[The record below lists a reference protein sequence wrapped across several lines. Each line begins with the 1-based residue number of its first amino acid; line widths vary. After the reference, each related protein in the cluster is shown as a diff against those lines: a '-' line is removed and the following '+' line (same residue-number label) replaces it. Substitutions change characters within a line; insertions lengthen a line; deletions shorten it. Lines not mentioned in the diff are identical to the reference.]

1 MEKTKILIVEDE
13 KTIAK
18 SIQSSLITLGYD
30 VCGIVSS
37 GKSAIQSAQDF
48 SPGLILMDIKL
59 KGSMDGIEATRII
72 QSRFNIPVI
81 YLTAYGDSETIGKL
95 IKTAPYGYIYK
106 PHDEKELHGA
116 IQTALYKHHM
126 DKKLKEKEAWL
137 FTTLKSFGDAVITTD
152 KNGYITFIN
161 PVTETITKWKWEE
174 AIGKPLSDVF
184 NVKHETTYENFDY
197 FLNKVLSEGK
207 SINIDD
213 HFNLFNK
220 NNKAIPI
227 DDTCAPIRD
236 DRGNIIGAVIV
247 FKDVTEQ
254 KKAKQM
260 LRESES
266 KFRSLAEQSPN
277 MIFIYQDSKLVY
289 INKACKELLGYQR
302 EEIYDKKFDFFSIFS
317 KESVKLV
324 KELFDIN
331 TKVKMAIPFDC
342 SLIAK
347 NGNVLETIVTTNN
360 ILYGGQFA
368 VLGTVVDIT
377 VRKKME
383 EAIRISEERYRLLA
397 ENALDGIYIINSSG
411 FEYVNPAFSNF
422 VGYER
427 EELFA
432 KNFNFIDIVHPGDKD
447 LITERLKARENG
459 TKVIPTIT
467 FRALTKNRQI
477 KYVEVNSVRLPGEEL
492 KILGMVR
499 DITARKFAEEKLKK
513 SLAEKE
519 VLLKEVNHRVK
530 NNLQRILSLL
540 RLQSKN
546 IKDEKVVKI
555 LQDSQHRVLS
565 MALIHDQI
573 YQAENL
579 SEINL
584 SEYIRSLAKKLYKT
598 YNAYLLEIVL
608 ELKLD
613 SISLDVDKALT
624 CGLIINELVSNA
636 FKHAFPQDFSAKKKL
651 EIGLKNMGNSDIQ
664 ITIFDN
670 GVGLQ
675 KGINLKKIKTL
686 GLDLVVTLVEKQLQ
700 GKVIVERDG
709 GTKFMINFKG

>member
-18 SIQSSLITLGYD
+18 SIQSSLITLSYD

-277 MIFIYQDSKLVY
+277 MIFIYQDGKLVY

>member
-18 SIQSSLITLGYD
+18 SIQNSLINLGYD
-30 VCGIVSS
+30 VCAIVSS
-37 GKSAIQSAQDF
+37 GKSAVQNAQNF

-59 KGSMDGIEATRII
+59 KGLMDGIEATRII
-72 QSRFNIPVI
+72 QSQFNIPVI
-81 YLTAYGDSETIGKL
+81 YLTAYGDSDTIKKL

-116 IQTALYKHHM
+116 IQTALYKHLM

-161 PVTETITKWKWEE
+161 PITEKITKWKWEE
-174 AIGKPLSDVF
+174 AIGKPLSNVF
-184 NVKHETTYENFDY
+184 NVKHETTYENFEY
-197 FLNKVLSEGK
+197 FLNKVLKNGESV
-207 SINIDD
+207 NIDD
-213 HFNLFNK
+213 HFNLFDRD
-220 NNKAIPI
+220 NKAIPI
-227 DDTCAPIRD
+227 DDTCAPIKD
-236 DRGNIIGAVIV
+236 ERGNIIGAVIV

-302 EEIYDKKFDFFSIFS
+302 EEIYDKKFNFFSIFS
-317 KESVKLV
+317 NESVKLV

-331 TKVKMAIPFDC
+331 TKVNMAIPFDC

-347 NGNVLETIVTTNN
+347 NSNVLETIVTTNN
-360 ILYGGQFA
+360 ILYGGKFA

-397 ENALDGIYIINSSG
+397 ENALDGIYIISNTG
-411 FEYVNPAFSNF
+411 FEYANPAFTNF

-427 EELFA
+427 EELLS
-432 KNFNFIDIVHPGDKD
+432 KKFNFLNIVHPSDKN
-447 LITERLKARENG
+447 LIIKRLNARKNG
-459 TKVIPTIT
+459 EKVFPTIT
-467 FRALTKNRQI
+467 FRVLTKNEQI
-477 KYVEVNSVRLPGEEL
+477 KDVELNSVCLPGEGL
-492 KILGMVR
+492 RILGIIR
-499 DITARKFAEEKLKK
+499 DITLRKHTEAKLKK

-546 IKDEKVVKI
+546 IKDENVIKI

-573 YQAENL
+573 YQAENI

-584 SEYIRSLAKKLYKT
+584 SEYIRSLVKKLYKT

-608 ELKLD
+608 ELKLN
-613 SISLDVDKALT
+613 SVTLDVDKALT
-624 CGLIINELVSNA
+624 CGLVINELVSNA

-651 EIGLKNMGNSDIQ
+651 DIGLKSMGNSDIQ
-664 ITIFDN
+664 ITVFDN

-675 KGINLKKIKTL
+675 KGIDLNKIKTL

-700 GKVIVERDG
+700 GKVTVKRDG
-709 GTKFMINFKG
+709 GTKFTIKFKG